1 MKWHSNR
8 KQNSRAARERFLQA
22 GEAYK
27 IPFEKAPKENYGRA
41 ETSRSGEN
49 RTNSDQESARHE
61 GHRTGSNGGHDEFA
75 DTVFRGA
82 MLDYAIKLEA
92 LLRQLNNGQAPGGLV
107 SARGG
112 WPDAATLTRLL
123 ADFAASDSLVS
134 NLVTL
139 LGQIKESSQPSSQ

>member
-1 MKWHSNR
+1 MKWHPDR
-8 KQNSRAARERFLQA
+8 KQNSRAANERFFQA

-27 IPFEKAPKENYGRA
+27 MLFEKAPKENYGRA

-61 GHRTGSNGGHDEFA
+61 GHRTGRNGGHDEFA

-92 LLRQLNNGQAPGGLV
+92 LLRQFED
-107 SARGG
+107 R
-112 WPDAATLTRLL
+112 W
-123 ADFAASDSLVS
+123 
-134 NLVTL
+134 
-139 LGQIKESSQPSSQ
+139 SQ